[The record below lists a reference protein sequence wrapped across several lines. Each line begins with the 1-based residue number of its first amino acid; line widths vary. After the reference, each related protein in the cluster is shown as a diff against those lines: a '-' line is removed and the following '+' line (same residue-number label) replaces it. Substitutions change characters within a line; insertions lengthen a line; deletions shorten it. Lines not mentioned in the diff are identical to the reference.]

1 MTQSHFFPKLIC
13 FKKHDFILAP
23 HLFVIAG
30 KLIND
35 LSLDNTISPSVATF
49 TDWTAAAIWG
59 RGRIVNDT
67 FWVCGGGTV
76 LNRSGFISKQYLLLM
91 YPLAKLLNAEFKR

>member
-1 MTQSHFFPKLIC
+1 MIQSQFFLKLLR
-13 FKKHDFILAP
+13 FKKHDHVLAP

-30 KLIND
+30 KLITD
-35 LSLDNTISPSVATF
+35 LSLDTTISPSLSWF

-76 LNRSGFISKQYLLLM
+76 LNRSGFIS
-91 YPLAKLLNAEFKR
+91 